1 MTPPNK
7 AQRARFYRQFGKRI
21 RAARL
26 RRAWTQQDLADRFG
40 WTRAAVS
47 LLENGGT
54 GMPVHTAVR
63 LSRILK
69 ARLW

>member
-1 MTPPNK
+1 MMK
-7 AQRARFYRQFGKRI
+7 DEAAIRQRFYRRFGKRVQV
-21 RAARL
+21 ARK
-26 RRAWTQQDLADRFG
+26 RRGWTQQELADRFG
-40 WTRAAVS
+40 WTRSAIS
-47 LLENGGT
+47 LLEHGGT